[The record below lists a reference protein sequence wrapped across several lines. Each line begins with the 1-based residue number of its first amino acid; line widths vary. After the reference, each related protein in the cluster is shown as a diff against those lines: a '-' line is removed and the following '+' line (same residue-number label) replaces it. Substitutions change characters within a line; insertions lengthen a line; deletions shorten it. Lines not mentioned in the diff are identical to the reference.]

1 MSKAYELLSD
11 SAKREIYDQ
20 QMGFGRSQFNDM
32 HFSSRQGAARATV
45 YSDDE
50 YQSMDKHDKR
60 TKPMGGP
67 NNQQWKQDPRAG

>member
-1 MSKAYELLSD
+1 M
-11 SAKREIYDQ
+11 YDQ

-50 YQSMDKHDKR
+50 Y
-60 TKPMGGP
+60 
-67 NNQQWKQDPRAG
+67 